1 MLGQAT
7 ARLDNFNK
15 VVGIDPSAPMI
26 QAALEENAKSSLS
39 TKDRINFI
47 QGNAED
53 LSGILEDNSVDM
65 LVSGSSLLPLSVPA
79 ALTNTM

>member
-1 MLGQAT
+1 
-7 ARLDNFNK
+7 
-15 VVGIDPSAPMI
+15 MI